1 MISGVINIDSPYHV
15 CSVINMKNLE
25 KLISQKGSKVKITRA
40 RARQFMDPAPGRTHT
55 CILQRGVSWSTHL
68 SKIKLVFS
76 CQT

>member
-15 CSVINMKNLE
+15 CSVINMK
-25 KLISQKGSKVKITRA
+25 KLISQKGSKVKITILVRA
-40 RARQFMDPAPGRTHT
+40 RARQFIDPAPGRTHT

-68 SKIKLVFS
+68 SKIKLLFS